1 MAGIKASHKSRNT
14 VSMLGTVL
22 SVQANF
28 YWVRLDT
35 ENFTADTR
43 SSRSHKEVST
53 AKLLL
58 CTRRSRLKKMGQQV
72 WVGDRVHV
80 EEADW
85 VSKRGAIADV
95 LKRSTELDRP
105 PVANASHI
113 LLMFAMA
120 NPTLDP
126 MQLSRFLI
134 KAESTQLA
142 VTLCLNK
149 QDLVTSEE
157 QKAWSDR
164 LQDWGYQP
172 IFISLRQGLGLD
184 TLIAHLNGHNTII
197 SGPSG
202 VGKSSL
208 INRLIPEVD
217 QRVSAVSGKL
227 GRGRHTTRHVEL
239 FELPFS
245 GLVADTPGFNQPDLD
260 CYPHQL
266 SHYFP
271 EIRQRLAL
279 NSCQFSN
286 CLHRDEPD
294 CTVRGHWERYEHYL
308 SCLDDAI
315 AYQEEQDQ
323 RSTKESAMKVKSGQM
338 GRDRIEPKL
347 KTKRYRRTSRRRE
360 TQNLQDLCGDVS
372 EMLSDDPD
380 AS

>member
-1 MAGIKASHKSRNT
+1 MAGIDSPKDRDPAAL
-14 VSMLGTVL
+14 LGTVL
-22 SVQANF
+22 SVQANY
-28 YWVRLDT
+28 YWVRLDNSPPVPDPDYCSDQAAHPT
-35 ENFTADTR
+35 PN
-43 SSRSHKEVST
+43 
-53 AKLLL
+53 LLL
-58 CTRRSRLKKMGQQV
+58 CTRRSRLKKMGQRV
-72 WVGDRVHV
+72 WVGDRVYV

-85 VSKRGAIADV
+85 VSKRGAITEV

-105 PVANASHI
+105 PVANADHI

-120 NPTLDP
+120 DPALDP

-149 QDLVTSEE
+149 QDLVTPEE
-157 QKAWSDR
+157 QEAWCTR
-164 LQDWGYQP
+164 LQQWGYDP
-172 IFISLRQGLGLD
+172 ILISLHKGLGLD
-184 TLIAHLNGHNTII
+184 TLIAQLNEHNTII

-208 INRLIPEVD
+208 INYLIPNVD

-266 SHYFP
+266 SQYFP

-279 NSCQFSN
+279 ASCQFSN

-294 CTVRGHWERYEHYL
+294 CAVRGSWERYDHYL
-308 SCLDDAI
+308 SCLDDALV
-315 AYQEEQDQ
+315 YQAEQEQ
-323 RSTKESAMKVKSGQM
+323 RSTKESAIKVKSGQM

-347 KTKRYRRTSRRRE
+347 KTKRYRRKSRRSE
-360 TQNLQDLCGDVS
+360 TQTLQDLCGDVS
-372 EMLSDDPD
+372 EMLVDDHD
-380 AS
+380 E